1 MLRMC
6 DVDEYPTPRDT
17 IANIERLK
25 TELDTDIPCENILG
39 LVIVSN
45 SRPSSPPPLSARG
58 TPFVARVF
66 FAFVVPA

>member
-45 SRPSSPPPLSARG
+45 SRPSSPPP
-58 TPFVARVF
+58 PF
-66 FAFVVPA
+66 PHEGLPS